1 MISDGAPTAGEVT
14 DKDEIRRRV
23 RETNKLRRIAI
34 HCITFGDKNDT
45 DFLRPMAEENGGRH
59 VHIE

>member
-1 MISDGAPTAGEVT
+1 LT
-14 DKDEIRRRV
+14 
-23 RETNKLRRIAI
+23 I

-59 VHIE
+59 IHVQ

>member
-1 MISDGAPTAGEVT
+1 VT
-14 DKDEIRRRV
+14 DKVEIRRRV
-23 RETNKLRRIAI
+23 REANRLRKLTI

-59 VHIE
+59 IHVQ